1 MRWHSPQIGHCL
13 RTLVT
18 HWSDVTL
25 RWDLLNIDPEY
36 PLRLHSFMEIVP
48 NNPTLI
54 PPIYETHFTY
64 VDSIPKNVVKTK
76 ITWSPLPLA
85 QRLPQRLPLLKNRF
99 AILEN
104 FQTCAGCGRLWSEL
118 MYSCLLGGWSGVLL
132 VLVVENSW
140 QVETRLLQ
148 QCFTLLTAWQRPP
161 PPSSPPP
168 PPPRSSCLRPAHS
181 PPQSLPPAR
190 SQDEKATVRCLRR
203 PSQHWRLLLAPPPPP
218 CRPGHFCSSLH
229 FNLLGG
235 PPLVSAIFLCI
246 GQILYRTIFAWS
258 FLLFYLT
265 SWTSFMNH
273 MRWFT

>member
-1 MRWHSPQIGHCL
+1 MTQPTNWPLYENFGHSLIWC
-13 RTLVT
+13 
-18 HWSDVTL
+18 
-25 RWDLLNIDPEY
+25 DLEVRSSQHRSRISTQT
-36 PLRLHSFMEIVP
+36 PLIHG
-48 NNPTLI
+48 NCTQQ
-54 PPIYETHFTY
+54 PPIYKTHFTY
-64 VDSIPKNVVKTK
+64 VDSIPKIVVKTK

-85 QRLPQRLPLLKNRF
+85 QRLPQRLPFLKNRF

-140 QVETRLLQ
+140 QVETRLQ

-181 PPQSLPPAR
+181 PPQSLPLAR

-235 PPLVSAIFLCI
+235 PPLVSTIFLYAF
-246 GQILYRTIFAWS
+246 GKYFLFAWS
-258 FLLFYLT
+258 FFAVLFDLLDFLHE
-265 SWTSFMNH
+265 SKSHAMIHISF
-273 MRWFT
+273 